1 MTCAVEGAVERSSA
15 LGSAHA
21 CQCRDRDVGVDKLRC
36 DLLRP
41 ETSISSGIPRMVPLR
56 QMQRQRS
63 LRRM

>member
-15 LGSAHA
+15 LGSAYA
-21 CQCRDRDVGVDKLRC
+21 CQCRDGGVDKLRC

-41 ETSISSGIPRMVPLR
+41 ETSISSEVPRMVPLR

-63 LRRM
+63 LRRV